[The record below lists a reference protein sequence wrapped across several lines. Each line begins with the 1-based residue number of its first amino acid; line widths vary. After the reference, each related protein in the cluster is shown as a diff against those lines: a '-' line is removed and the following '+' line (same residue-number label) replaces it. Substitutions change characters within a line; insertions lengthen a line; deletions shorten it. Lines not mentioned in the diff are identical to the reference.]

1 MAEKKSGSSKTAGG
15 GAKKAASGKSASGGK
30 EKSVTE
36 LVSSLAEKAGIT
48 KAQAKQVLDVH
59 AEMLIDELKQNGSVQ
74 LAGIGKLKLGQRA
87 ERQGRNPATG
97 EAITIKAS
105 KTVKFSGGK
114 RFKDSFK

>member
-1 MAEKKSGSSKTAGG
+1 MAEKKGSAAKSGGS
-15 GAKKAASGKSASGGK
+15 AKKAASGKSASGGK
-30 EKSVTE
+30 EKSMTE
-36 LVSSLAEKAGIT
+36 LVGALAEKTGIT
-48 KAQAKQVLDVH
+48 KAQAKQVLDAH

-114 RFKDSFK
+114 RFKDSFQ